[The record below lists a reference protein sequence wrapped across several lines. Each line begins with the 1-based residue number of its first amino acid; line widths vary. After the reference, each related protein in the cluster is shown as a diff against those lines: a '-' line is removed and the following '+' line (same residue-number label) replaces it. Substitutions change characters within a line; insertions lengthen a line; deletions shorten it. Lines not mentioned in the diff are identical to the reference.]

1 MQALELRKQGKSYK
15 EIGEALGISLSVA
28 RRNVME
34 SVKLLRGKRDEEA
47 WEVVALEL
55 MRLDA
60 QVAALWPQRADPTVS
75 NALIRVAE
83 HRAKLLALF
92 APTRHEI
99 TGADGTPLSTRSET
113 TGMEAVKEALAG
125 MFARATAAAGLEA
138 TAQPEPPP
146 DGPGE

>member
-60 QVAALWPQRADPTVS
+60 QVAALWPERADPAVS

-99 TGADGTPLSTRSET
+99 TGADGTPLSTRSMKAAR
-113 TGMEAVKEALAG
+113 GSLLPFPVQSRPSPLPNRLAESSLPSF
-125 MFARATAAAGLEA
+125 FATS
-138 TAQPEPPP
+138 
-146 DGPGE
+146 